1 MLAASSASAGLGVYF
16 GVRTLGPIV
25 SLQRGGIAASLA
37 YLVLLGLSTAL
48 VSPPLENILRDV
60 MMVSIS
66 PFTHAPPD
74 IVVVSITEQT
84 LANFPYRSPL
94 DRGFLADII
103 ARIETAHPRV
113 IGIDLLFDQA
123 TELQKDARL
132 ETVIETASVPVV
144 IAWASRTDGLTQR
157 QSDYLNAFAPSAK
170 RGLAALSH
178 DNLDGVVRG
187 AFPGRE
193 AEGGWTPSF
202 AAAIA
207 ASTGISRGHWP
218 EEMVYYRTAN
228 SLPFNFPTYPAQAV
242 LLAPLSWFEGKY
254 VLIGVDLQQI
264 DHHPTPFALL
274 SGAEIGVLPG
284 VAIHAHSLARLLS
297 GNRITIP
304 WPAVGYA
311 PMLLVGLFCLWIVS
325 RPIPVVF
332 KPVAVAGAVLAVWI
346 GEAWAFARFAILVP
360 MVAPALLVLGMSA
373 FVGLLAWRRDAKE
386 RHFIQN
392 AFSKYVSEAVV
403 AAIVKEPDALHLGGE
418 RREVTC
424 VFTDVEGF
432 TSLSEKLA
440 PEMLADVLNEYLDGL
455 CELFIEH
462 GATID
467 KVIGDAV
474 VGFFGAPAA
483 QNDQAER
490 AVSLALAVQDL
501 AQRLR
506 ERSAGRGHS
515 FGTTRIGIHG
525 GPAIVGNFG
534 GNRFFNYTAIGDTV
548 NTAARLEGA
557 NKYIGTKN
565 CISSEVAKQATRFL
579 LRPAGVLHLKGKN
592 QGIETFEAM
601 SRTPENT
608 ILCEEYAKAY
618 ALLAT
623 DDNLATTAFERLVT
637 NYPQDALIAFHH
649 SRLASGRFGAD
660 IHLAD
665 K

>member
-1 MLAASSASAGLGVYF
+1 MQF
-16 GVRTLGPIV
+16 GVRTVGRIV
-25 SLQRGGIAASLA
+25 SVQRRGIAASLA
-37 YLVLLGLSTAL
+37 YLVLLGVSTAL
-48 VSPPLENILRDV
+48 VSPPLENILRDM

-66 PFTHAPPD
+66 PFTHAPRN

-84 LANFPYRSPL
+84 LANFRYRSPP
-94 DRGFLADII
+94 DRGFLADIVT
-103 ARIETAHPRV
+103 RIESAHPLV

-123 TELQKDARL
+123 TEPQKDARL
-132 ETVIETASVPVV
+132 ETVIEAASVPVV
-144 IAWASRTDGLTQR
+144 IASASRADGLTQR

-187 AFPGRE
+187 VFPGRE
-193 AEGGWTPSF
+193 VEGGWAPSF

-207 ASTGISRGHWP
+207 AATGVSSGHKA
-218 EEMVYYRTAN
+218 EEMVYYRTVN
-228 SLPFNFPTYPAQAV
+228 SLPFNFSTYPAQAV
-242 LLAPLSWFEGKY
+242 PLAPLSWFEGKY

-264 DHHPTPFALL
+264 DRHPTPFALL
-274 SGAEIGVLPG
+274 SGAETGVLPG

-297 GNRITIP
+297 GNRITVP

-311 PMLLVGLFCLWIVS
+311 PMLVVGLFCLWIVS

-332 KPVAVAGAVLAVWI
+332 KPFAVAGAVLLVWI

-360 MVAPALLVLGMSA
+360 MIAPALLVLGLSA
-373 FVGLLAWRRDAKE
+373 FVGFLAWRRDANA
-386 RHFIQN
+386 RHFLQN
-392 AFSKYVSEAVV
+392 AFSKYVSPAVV
-403 AAIVKEPDALHLGGE
+403 AAIVKEPNALHLGGE

-440 PEMLADVLNEYLDGL
+440 PEVIAEVLNEYLHGL

-474 VGFFGAPAA
+474 VGFFGAPVA
-483 QNDQAER
+483 QNDQSER

-501 AQRLR
+501 EQRLR
-506 ERSAGRGHS
+506 ERLARRGHS
-515 FGTTRIGIHG
+515 FGATRIGVHG

-565 CISSEVAKQATRFL
+565 CISAEVAKQTARFL
-579 LRPAGVLHLKGKN
+579 LRPVGVLHLKGKS
-592 QGIETFEAM
+592 QGIEAFEAM
-601 SRTPENT
+601 SRTSENI
-608 ILCEEYAKAY
+608 ILCEEYGKAY
-618 ALLAT
+618 ALLAI
-623 DDNLATTAFERLVT
+623 DDKLATAAFELLVT

-649 SRLASGRFGAD
+649 GRLASGHFRAD

>member
-1 MLAASSASAGLGVYF
+1 M
-16 GVRTLGPIV
+16 RTVGRIV
-25 SLQRGGIAASLA
+25 SVQRGGIAASLA
-37 YLVLLGLSTAL
+37 YLVLLGVSTAL
-48 VSPPLENILRDV
+48 VSPPLENILRDM

-66 PFTHAPPD
+66 PFTQAPRN

-84 LANFPYRSPL
+84 LANFRYRSPP
-94 DRGFLADII
+94 DRGFLADIV
-103 ARIETAHPRV
+103 ARIESAHPLV

-123 TELQKDARL
+123 TEPQKDTRL
-132 ETVIETASVPVV
+132 ETVIEAASVPVV
-144 IAWASRTDGLTQR
+144 IASASRADGLTQR

-170 RGLAALSH
+170 RGLAALLH

-193 AEGGWTPSF
+193 VEGGWTPSF

-207 ASTGISRGHWP
+207 AATGVSSGRRP

-228 SLPFNFPTYPAQAV
+228 SLPFNFSTYPAQAV
-242 LLAPLSWFEGKY
+242 PLAPLSWFEGKY

-264 DHHPTPFALL
+264 DRHPTPFALL
-274 SGAEIGVLPG
+274 SGAEIGDLPG

-304 WPAVGYA
+304 WPAMGYA

-332 KPVAVAGAVLAVWI
+332 KPLAVAGAVLLVWI

-360 MVAPALLVLGMSA
+360 MVAPALLVLGLSA
-373 FVGLLAWRRDAKE
+373 FVGFLAWRRDANA

-392 AFSKYVSEAVV
+392 AFSKYVSPAVV
-403 AAIVKEPDALHLGGE
+403 AAIVKEPNALHLGGE
-418 RREVTC
+418 RRDVTC

-440 PEMLADVLNEYLDGL
+440 PEVLAEVLNEYLHGL

-474 VGFFGAPAA
+474 VGFFGAPVA

-506 ERSAGRGHS
+506 ERLAGRGHS
-515 FGTTRIGIHG
+515 FGATRIGIHG

-565 CISSEVAKQATRFL
+565 CISAEVAKQTARFL
-579 LRPAGVLHLKGKN
+579 LRPVGVLHLKGKN
-592 QGIETFEAM
+592 QGIEAFEAM
-601 SRTPENT
+601 SRTSENI

-623 DDNLATTAFERLVT
+623 GDELATAAFELLVT

-649 SRLASGRFGAD
+649 GRLASGRFRAD
-660 IHLAD
+660 IHLAG

>member
-1 MLAASSASAGLGVYF
+1 MYF
-16 GVRTLGPIV
+16 GVRTLGRIV
-25 SLQRGGIAASLA
+25 SLRRGGIAASLA
-37 YLVLLGLSTAL
+37 YLALLGLSTAL

-66 PFTHAPPD
+66 PFTHAPPN

-94 DRGFLADII
+94 DRGFLADIV
-103 ARIETAHPRV
+103 ARIESAHPLV

-123 TELQKDARL
+123 TEPQKDARL

-144 IAWASRTDGLTQR
+144 IASASRTDGLTQR

-193 AEGGWTPSF
+193 ADEGWTPSF

-218 EEMVYYRTAN
+218 EEMVYYRAAN
-228 SLPFNFPTYPAQAV
+228 RLPFNFPTYPAQAV
-242 LLAPLSWFEGKY
+242 PLAPLSWFEGKY

-274 SGAEIGVLPG
+274 SGAKIGVLPG

-297 GNRITIP
+297 GNSITIP
-304 WPAVGYA
+304 WLAVGYA

-325 RPIPVVF
+325 RPNSLVF
-332 KPVAVAGAVLAVWI
+332 KPIAVVGAVLLVWI
-346 GEAWAFARFAILVP
+346 GEAWAFARFAILFP
-360 MVAPALLVLGMSA
+360 MVAPALFMLGLSA
-373 FVGLLAWRRDAKE
+373 FVGFLAWRRDAKA

-392 AFSKYVSEAVV
+392 AFSKYVSPAVV

-432 TSLSEKLA
+432 TSLSEKLG
-440 PEMLADVLNEYLDGL
+440 PEVLADELNEYLDGL

-565 CISSEVAKQATRFL
+565 CISAEVAKQATRFL

-592 QGIETFEAM
+592 QGIEAFEAM
-601 SRTPENT
+601 SRTSENT

-618 ALLAT
+618 ALLGT
-623 DDNLATTAFERLVT
+623 DDKLATAAFELLVT

-649 SRLASGRFGAD
+649 SRLASGRFRAD

>member
-1 MLAASSASAGLGVYF
+1 M
-16 GVRTLGPIV
+16 
-25 SLQRGGIAASLA
+25 QRRGIAASLA
-37 YLVLLGLSTAL
+37 YLVLLGVATAL
-48 VSPPLENILRDV
+48 VSPPLENILRDM

-66 PFTHAPPD
+66 PFTHAPRN

-84 LANFPYRSPL
+84 LANFRYRSPP
-94 DRGFLADII
+94 DRGFLADIV
-103 ARIETAHPRV
+103 ARIESAHPLV

-123 TELQKDARL
+123 TEPQKDARL
-132 ETVIETASVPVV
+132 ETVIEAANVPVV
-144 IAWASRTDGLTQR
+144 IASASRADGLTQR

-187 AFPGRE
+187 VFPGRE
-193 AEGGWTPSF
+193 VEGGWAPSF
-202 AAAIA
+202 AAAMA
-207 ASTGISRGHWP
+207 AATGLSSGHNP
-218 EEMVYYRTAN
+218 EEMVYYRTVN
-228 SLPFNFPTYPAQAV
+228 SLPFNFSTYPAQAV
-242 LLAPLSWFEGKY
+242 PLAPLSWFEGKY

-264 DHHPTPFALL
+264 DRHPTPFALL
-274 SGAEIGVLPG
+274 SGAEIGDLPG

-311 PMLLVGLFCLWIVS
+311 PMLVVGLFCLWIVS

-332 KPVAVAGAVLAVWI
+332 KPFAVAGAVLLVWI

-360 MVAPALLVLGMSA
+360 MIAPALLVLGLSA
-373 FVGLLAWRRDAKE
+373 FVGFLAWRRDANA
-386 RHFIQN
+386 RHFLQN
-392 AFSKYVSEAVV
+392 AFSKYVSPAVV
-403 AAIVKEPDALHLGGE
+403 AAIVKEPNALHLGGE

-432 TSLSEKLA
+432 TSLSEQLA
-440 PEMLADVLNEYLDGL
+440 PEILAEVLNEYLHGL

-474 VGFFGAPAA
+474 VGFFGAPVA

-506 ERSAGRGHS
+506 ERLAGRGHS
-515 FGTTRIGIHG
+515 FGATRIGIHG

-557 NKYIGTKN
+557 NKYIGTEN
-565 CISSEVAKQATRFL
+565 CISAEVAKQTARFL
-579 LRPAGVLHLKGKN
+579 LRPVGVLHLKGKS
-592 QGIETFEAM
+592 QGIEAFEAM
-601 SRTPENT
+601 SRTSENIT
-608 ILCEEYAKAY
+608 LCEEYAKAY
-618 ALLAT
+618 ALLAA
-623 DDNLATTAFERLVT
+623 DDRLATAAFELLVA

-649 SRLASGRFGAD
+649 DRLASGHFRAD

>member
-1 MLAASSASAGLGVYF
+1 M
-16 GVRTLGPIV
+16 RTLGRIV
-25 SLQRGGIAASLA
+25 SLRRGGIAASLA
-37 YLVLLGLSTAL
+37 YLVLLGLWTAL

-66 PFTHAPPD
+66 PFTHAPPN

-84 LANFPYRSPL
+84 LANLPYRSPL
-94 DRGFLADII
+94 DRGFLADMV
-103 ARIETAHPRV
+103 ARIESARPLA

-123 TELQKDARL
+123 TEPEKDARL
-132 ETVIETASVPVV
+132 ETAIETARVPVV
-144 IAWASRTDGLTQR
+144 IASASRTDGLTQR

-170 RGLAALSH
+170 RGLAALLH

-193 AEGGWTPSF
+193 GGGAWMPSF
-202 AAAIA
+202 VAVIA
-207 ASTGISRGHWP
+207 ASTGVGGGHSP
-218 EEMVYYRTAN
+218 EEMVYYRTGN
-228 SLPFNFPTYPAQAV
+228 SLPFSFPTYPAQAV
-242 LLAPLSWFEGKY
+242 PLAPLSWFEGKY

-264 DHHPTPFALL
+264 DRHPTPFALL
-274 SGAEIGVLPG
+274 SGAKIGVLPG
-284 VAIHAHSLARLLS
+284 VAIHAHSLARLVS
-297 GNRITIP
+297 GNRITTP

-325 RPIPVVF
+325 RPIPVVL
-332 KPVAVAGAVLAVWI
+332 KPVAVACTVLLVWI
-346 GEAWAFARFAILVP
+346 SEAWAFARFAILVP
-360 MVAPALLVLGMSA
+360 MVAPALLVVGLSA
-373 FVGLLAWRRDAKE
+373 FVGFLAWRRDAKA
-386 RHFIQN
+386 RQFILN
-392 AFSKYVSEAVV
+392 AFSKYVSPAVV
-403 AAIVKEPDALHLGGE
+403 AAIVKEPNALHLGGE
-418 RREVTC
+418 KRELTC

-432 TSLSEKLA
+432 TSFSEQLA
-440 PEMLADVLNEYLDGL
+440 PEVLADVLNEYLNGL
-455 CELFIEH
+455 CELFVEH

-490 AVSLALAVQDL
+490 AVSLALAVQDH

-506 ERSAGRGHS
+506 EKSARRGHS
-515 FGTTRIGIHG
+515 LGSTRIGIHG

-565 CISSEVAKQATRFL
+565 CISAEVAKQATRFL

-592 QGIETFEAM
+592 QGIEAFEAM
-601 SRTPENT
+601 SRTSENT

-618 ALLAT
+618 ALLGT
-623 DDNLATTAFERLVT
+623 DDKLATAAFELLVT

-649 SRLASGRFGAD
+649 SRLASGRFRAD

>member
-1 MLAASSASAGLGVYF
+1 M
-16 GVRTLGPIV
+16 
-25 SLQRGGIAASLA
+25 QRRGIAASLA
-37 YLVLLGLSTAL
+37 YLVLLGVSTAL
-48 VSPPLENILRDV
+48 VSPPLENILRDM

-66 PFTHAPPD
+66 PFTHAPRN

-84 LANFPYRSPL
+84 LANFRYRSPP
-94 DRGFLADII
+94 DRGFLADIVT
-103 ARIETAHPRV
+103 RIESAHPLV

-123 TELQKDARL
+123 TEPQKDARL
-132 ETVIETASVPVV
+132 ETVIEAASVPVV
-144 IAWASRTDGLTQR
+144 IASASRADGLTQR

-187 AFPGRE
+187 VFPGRE
-193 AEGGWTPSF
+193 VEGGWAPSF

-207 ASTGISRGHWP
+207 AATGVSSGHKA
-218 EEMVYYRTAN
+218 EEMVYYRTVN
-228 SLPFNFPTYPAQAV
+228 SLPFNFSTYPAQAV
-242 LLAPLSWFEGKY
+242 PLAPRSWFEGKY

-264 DHHPTPFALL
+264 DRHPTPFALL
-274 SGAEIGVLPG
+274 SGAETGVLPG

-297 GNRITIP
+297 GNRITVP

-311 PMLLVGLFCLWIVS
+311 PMLVVGLFCLWIVS

-332 KPVAVAGAVLAVWI
+332 KPFAVAGAVLLVWI

-360 MVAPALLVLGMSA
+360 MIAPALLVLGLSA
-373 FVGLLAWRRDAKE
+373 FVGFLAWRRDANA
-386 RHFIQN
+386 RHFLQN
-392 AFSKYVSEAVV
+392 AFSKYVSPAVV
-403 AAIVKEPDALHLGGE
+403 AAIVKEPNALHLGGE

-440 PEMLADVLNEYLDGL
+440 PEVLAEVLNEYLHGL

-474 VGFFGAPAA
+474 VGFFGAPVA
-483 QNDQAER
+483 QNDQSER

-501 AQRLR
+501 EQRLR
-506 ERSAGRGHS
+506 ERLARRGHS
-515 FGTTRIGIHG
+515 FGATRIGVHG

-565 CISSEVAKQATRFL
+565 CISAEVAKQTARFL
-579 LRPAGVLHLKGKN
+579 LRPVGVLHLKGKS
-592 QGIETFEAM
+592 QGIEAFEAM
-601 SRTPENT
+601 SRTSENI
-608 ILCEEYAKAY
+608 ILCEEYGKAY
-618 ALLAT
+618 ALLAI
-623 DDNLATTAFERLVT
+623 DDKLATAAFELLVT

-649 SRLASGRFGAD
+649 GRLASGHFRAD

>member
-1 MLAASSASAGLGVYF
+1 MLAASGASTGLGGYF
-16 GVRTLGPIV
+16 GVRIPRGIV
-25 SLQRGGIAASLA
+25 NLRRGGIAASLA
-37 YLVLLGLSTAL
+37 YLVLLCISTAL
-48 VSPPLENILRDV
+48 VSPPLENVLRDV

-66 PFTHAPPD
+66 PFTRAPPN
-74 IVVVSITEQT
+74 IVVVAITEQT
-84 LANFPYRSPL
+84 VAKFPYRSPL
-94 DRGFLADII
+94 DRGFLADIV
-103 ARIETAHPRV
+103 ARIESAHPLV
-113 IGIDLLFDQA
+113 IGIDLLFDQP
-123 TELQKDARL
+123 TEPQKDARL

-144 IAWASRTDGLTQR
+144 IASASRIDGLTPR
-157 QSDYLNAFAPSAK
+157 QFDYLNAFAPSAK
-170 RGLAALSH
+170 RGLAALLH

-187 AFPGRE
+187 AFPGRQSKE
-193 AEGGWTPSF
+193 GWTPSF

-207 ASTGISRGHWP
+207 ASTGISGDRAP
-218 EEMVYYRTAN
+218 KEMAYYRTAN

-242 LLAPLSWFEGKY
+242 KLAPLSWFEGKY
-254 VLIGVDLQQI
+254 VLIGLDLQQI
-264 DHHPTPFALL
+264 DRHPTPFALL
-274 SGAEIGVLPG
+274 SGTETGVLPG
-284 VAIHAHSLARLLS
+284 VAIHAHALAGLLS
-297 GNRITIP
+297 GDTVSIP

-311 PMLLVGLFCLWIVS
+311 PMFLAGLFCLWIVS

-332 KPVAVAGAVLAVWI
+332 KPVAVAGAVLLVWI
-346 GEAWAFARFAILVP
+346 GEAWAFARFAIIVP
-360 MVAPALLVLGMSA
+360 MVAPALLVLGLSA
-373 FVGLLAWRRDAKE
+373 FTGFLAWRRDANA
-386 RHFIQN
+386 RRFIQS
-392 AFSKYVSEAVV
+392 AFSKYVSPAVV

-418 RREVTC
+418 RREITC

-440 PEMLADVLNEYLDGL
+440 PEVLADILNEYLDGL

-462 GATID
+462 GATVD

-483 QNDQAER
+483 QDDQAER
-490 AVSLALAVQDL
+490 AVSLALAVQDQ

-506 ERSAGRGHS
+506 VRGRGHS
-515 FGTTRIGIHG
+515 FGATRIGIHG

-565 CISSEVAKQATRFL
+565 CISSEVAKKAKRFL

-592 QGIETFEAM
+592 QGIEAFEAM
-601 SRTPENT
+601 SCTSENT

-623 DDNLATTAFERLVT
+623 DDKLARAAFELLVT
-637 NYPQDALIAFHH
+637 NYPHDGLIAFHH
-649 SRLASGRFGAD
+649 SRLASGHFRAD

>member
-1 MLAASSASAGLGVYF
+1 MLAGSSASTGLGSYF
-16 GVRTLGPIV
+16 GVRILRGIV
-25 SLQRGGIAASLA
+25 SLRRGGIAASLV
-37 YLVLLGLSTAL
+37 YLVLLCISTAL
-48 VSPPLENILRDV
+48 VSPPLENVLRDV

-66 PFTHAPPD
+66 PFTRAPRN
-74 IVVVSITEQT
+74 IVVVAITEQT
-84 LANFPYRSPL
+84 VAKFPYRSPL
-94 DRGFLADII
+94 DRGFLADIV
-103 ARIETAHPRV
+103 ARIESAHPLV
-113 IGIDLLFDQA
+113 IGIDLLFDQP
-123 TELQKDARL
+123 TEPQKDTRL

-144 IAWASRTDGLTQR
+144 IASASRIDGLTPR
-157 QSDYLNAFAPSAK
+157 QFDYLNAFAPSAK
-170 RGLAALSH
+170 RGLAALLH

-193 AEGGWTPSF
+193 SKGGWTPSF

-207 ASTGISRGHWP
+207 ASAGIGRDPGP
-218 EEMVYYRTAN
+218 KEMAYYRTAN

-242 LLAPLSWFEGKY
+242 PLAPLSWFEGKY
-254 VLIGVDLQQI
+254 VLIGLDLQQI
-264 DHHPTPFALL
+264 DRHPTPFALL
-274 SGAEIGVLPG
+274 SGAETGVLPG
-284 VAIHAHSLARLLS
+284 VAIHAHALAGLLS
-297 GNRITIP
+297 GDTVSIP
-304 WPAVGYA
+304 WPALGYA
-311 PMLLVGLFCLWIVS
+311 PMLLAGLFCLWFVS

-332 KPVAVAGAVLAVWI
+332 KPVAVAGAVLLVWI
-346 GEAWAFARFAILVP
+346 GEAWAFARFAIIVP
-360 MVAPALLVLGMSA
+360 MVAPALLVLGLSA
-373 FVGLLAWRRDAKE
+373 FTGFLAWRRDANA
-386 RHFIQN
+386 RRFIQS
-392 AFSKYVSEAVV
+392 AFSKYVSPAVV

-418 RREVTC
+418 RREITC

-432 TSLSEKLA
+432 TSLSEELA
-440 PEMLADVLNEYLDGL
+440 PEVLADILNEYLDGL

-462 GATID
+462 GATVD

-483 QNDQAER
+483 QDDQAER

-506 ERSAGRGHS
+506 ERGRGHS
-515 FGTTRIGIHG
+515 CGATRIGIHG

-565 CISSEVAKQATRFL
+565 CISSEVAKRTTRFL

-592 QGIETFEAM
+592 QGIEAFEAM
-601 SRTPENT
+601 SPTSENS

-618 ALLAT
+618 ALLANG
-623 DDNLATTAFERLVT
+623 DKLATAAFELLVA
-637 NYPQDALIAFHH
+637 NYPQDALIAFHNG
-649 SRLASGRFGAD
+649 RLASGHFRAD

>member
-1 MLAASSASAGLGVYF
+1 MLAVSIASLALRICF
-16 GVRTLGPIV
+16 GVWTLSRIV
-25 SLQRGGIAASLA
+25 SVGRNGIAASLA
-37 YLVLLGLSTAL
+37 YLILLALSTAL
-48 VSPPLENILRDV
+48 VSPPWENILRDV

-66 PFTHAPPD
+66 PFTHPPPN

-84 LANFPYRSPL
+84 LADFPYRSPL
-94 DRGFLADII
+94 DRAFLADIL
-103 ARIETAHPRV
+103 ARIESARPLA

-123 TELQKDARL
+123 TEPEKDARL

-144 IAWASRTDGLTQR
+144 IASASRTDGLTQR

-170 RGLAALSH
+170 RGLAALLH

-193 AEGGWTPSF
+193 GDGAWMPSF
-202 AAAIA
+202 AAVIA
-207 ASTGISRGHWP
+207 ASTGVGRGHWP

-228 SLPFNFPTYPAQAV
+228 SLPFSFPTYPAQAV
-242 LLAPLSWFEGKY
+242 PLAPLSWFEGKY

-264 DHHPTPFALL
+264 DRHPTPFALL
-274 SGAEIGVLPG
+274 SGAKIGVLPG
-284 VAIHAHSLARLLS
+284 VSIHAHSLARLVS
-297 GNRITIP
+297 GNRITTP

-332 KPVAVAGAVLAVWI
+332 KPVAVACAVLLVWF

-360 MVAPALLVLGMSA
+360 MVAPALLVLGLSA
-373 FVGLLAWRRDAKE
+373 FVGFLAWRRDAKA
-386 RHFIQN
+386 RQFIQN
-392 AFSKYVSEAVV
+392 AFSKYVSPAVV
-403 AAIVKEPDALHLGGE
+403 AAIVKEPNALHLGGE
-418 RREVTC
+418 KRELTC

-432 TSLSEKLA
+432 TSFSEQLA
-440 PEMLADVLNEYLDGL
+440 PEVLADVLNEYLNGL

-490 AVSLALAVQDL
+490 AVSLALAVQDH

-506 ERSAGRGHS
+506 EKSARRGHS
-515 FGTTRIGIHG
+515 LGSTRIGIHG

-548 NTAARLEGA
+548 NAAARLEGA

-565 CISSEVAKQATRFL
+565 CISSEVARQATRFL
-579 LRPAGVLHLKGKN
+579 LRPAGVLHLKGKS
-592 QGIETFEAM
+592 QGIEAFEAM
-601 SRTPENT
+601 TGIPENQ
-608 ILCEEYAKAY
+608 ILCEEYLNAY
-618 ALLAT
+618 ALLAARDT
-623 DDNLATTAFERLVT
+623 RAIAAFKVLVK
-637 NYPQDALIAFHH
+637 NYPQDGLIAFHH
-649 SRLASGRFGAD
+649 NRLASGEFGAD
-660 IHLAD
+660 IHLVG

>member
-1 MLAASSASAGLGVYF
+1 M
-16 GVRTLGPIV
+16 
-25 SLQRGGIAASLA
+25 QRRGIAASLA
-37 YLVLLGLSTAL
+37 YLVLLGVSTAL
-48 VSPPLENILRDV
+48 VSPPLENILRDM

-66 PFTHAPPD
+66 PFTHAPRN

-84 LANFPYRSPL
+84 LANFRYRSPP
-94 DRGFLADII
+94 DRGFLADIVT
-103 ARIETAHPRV
+103 RIESAHPLV

-123 TELQKDARL
+123 TEPQKDARL
-132 ETVIETASVPVV
+132 ETVIEAASVPVV
-144 IAWASRTDGLTQR
+144 IASASRADGLTQR

-187 AFPGRE
+187 VFPGRE
-193 AEGGWTPSF
+193 VEGGWAPSF

-207 ASTGISRGHWP
+207 AATGVSSGHKA
-218 EEMVYYRTAN
+218 EEMVYYRTVN
-228 SLPFNFPTYPAQAV
+228 SLPFNFSTYPAQAV
-242 LLAPLSWFEGKY
+242 PLAPLSWFEGKY

-264 DHHPTPFALL
+264 DRHPTPFALL
-274 SGAEIGVLPG
+274 SGAETGVLPG

-297 GNRITIP
+297 GNRITVP

-311 PMLLVGLFCLWIVS
+311 PMLVVGLFCLWIVS

-332 KPVAVAGAVLAVWI
+332 KPFAVAGAVLLVWI

-360 MVAPALLVLGMSA
+360 MIAPALLVLGLSA
-373 FVGLLAWRRDAKE
+373 FVGFLAWRRDANA
-386 RHFIQN
+386 RHFLQN
-392 AFSKYVSEAVV
+392 AFSKYVSPAVV
-403 AAIVKEPDALHLGGE
+403 AAIVKEPNALHLGGE

-440 PEMLADVLNEYLDGL
+440 PEVIAEVLNEYLHGL

-474 VGFFGAPAA
+474 VGFFGAPVA
-483 QNDQAER
+483 QNDQSER

-501 AQRLR
+501 EQRLR
-506 ERSAGRGHS
+506 ERLARRGHS
-515 FGTTRIGIHG
+515 FGATRIGVHG

-565 CISSEVAKQATRFL
+565 CISAEVAKQTARFL
-579 LRPAGVLHLKGKN
+579 LRPVGVLHLKGKS
-592 QGIETFEAM
+592 QGIEAFEAM
-601 SRTPENT
+601 SRTSENI
-608 ILCEEYAKAY
+608 ILCEEYGKAY
-618 ALLAT
+618 ALLAI
-623 DDNLATTAFERLVT
+623 DDKLATAAFELLVT

-649 SRLASGRFGAD
+649 GRLASGHFRAD